1 MQIDLTPEFR
11 ITFPDGVFGALIAR
25 GCPNRSDPIALG
37 PRLREVEEGLRR
49 RFPGDSLD
57 ADPVAAAY
65 AGYFRRGGARYPV
78 VHQARTILAGRPIE
92 SPSALVAA
100 MFAAEVDTLVLTS
113 GHDLEA
119 LAGQLLV
126 DVAREGETYTQLS
139 GKEQRLRPGDMVVRD
154 GGGIIASVLYGP
166 DLRTRMRE
174 DTSSALFG
182 AWCPVGVGAEAVE
195 AHFSRLASLLR
206 TEWPA
211 VEIAEPWVLA
221 AAGQ

>member
-11 ITFPDGVFGALIAR
+11 AAFPDGVFGALIAR
-25 GCPNRSDPIALG
+25 GCPNRPAPTALG
-37 PRLREVEEGLRR
+37 QRLREVEEGLRR
-49 RFPGDSLD
+49 RFPGDAID

-78 VHQARTILAGRPIE
+78 VHQAKTILAGRPIE
-92 SPSALVAA
+92 SPSALVTA
-100 MFAAEVDTLVLTS
+100 MFAAEVDSLVLTS

-119 LAGQLLV
+119 LVGVLLV
-126 DVAREGETYTQLS
+126 DAARNGETYTRLS
-139 GKEQRLRPGDMVVRD
+139 GKEARLRPGDMVVRD
-154 GGGIIASVLYGP
+154 GEGVIACVLYGP

-182 AWCPVGVGAEAVE
+182 AWCPAGVGAEVVD
-195 AHFSRLASLLR
+195 AHFDRLASLLR
-206 TEWPA
+206 TEWPG
-211 VEIAEPWVLA
+211 VEITGPWVLA